1 MKADDDSRI
10 GFPDAAL
17 VDNPD
22 VVVTH
27 THNLTHRA
35 NVAPVRCGSVAG
47 VEGRDDTAED
57 VAELKTALAAFAR
70 MDATAIRAVG
80 HPALGAHDRE
90 ITLTVGNRLAA

>member
-17 VDNPD
+17 LDNPD

-27 THNLTHRA
+27 THNLTHRV

-57 VAELKTALAAFAR
+57 VAELKVALAAFAR
-70 MDATAIRAVG
+70 MDATAIRVVG

-90 ITLTVGNRLAA
+90 VTLTVGNRLAA